1 MKIKPIILDTI
12 QTQHTNYYVD
22 IHVDSNV
29 ILITGDSGEGKSAVF
44 SFLQELSTEDKRI
57 KCFNYIDYNKR
68 YKNSIKTSKGKL
80 FVIDNADVLL
90 DDSIRKY
97 IATDTQNQYILIG
110 RNPTGLF
117 LTQDNIYELVSS
129 NSNGKVRFSL
139 KKAF

>member
-12 QTQHTNYYVD
+12 QTKHTNYYVD
-22 IHVDSNV
+22 IKVDSNV

-44 SFLQELSTEDKRI
+44 SFLQELSTEDNRI

-80 FVIDNADVLL
+80 FVIDNADILL
-90 DDSIRKY
+90 DDNIRKY

-129 NSNGKVRFSL
+129 YNNGKVIFTL

>member
-29 ILITGDSGEGKSAVF
+29 ILITSDSGEGKSAVF

-57 KCFNYIDYNKR
+57 RCFNYIDYNKR
-68 YKNSIKTSKGKL
+68 YKNSIKNSKGKL
-80 FVIDNADVLL
+80 FVIDNADILL

-129 NSNGKVRFSL
+129 NSNGKVIFTL

>member
-12 QTQHTNYYVD
+12 KTRHTNYYVD

-29 ILITGDSGEGKSAVF
+29 IMVTGDSGEGKSAVF

-57 KCFNYIDYNKR
+57 RCFNYIDYNKR
-68 YKNSIKTSKGKL
+68 YKNSIKNSKGKL
-80 FVIDNADVLL
+80 FVIDNADVLF
-90 DDSIRKY
+90 DDNMRKY
-97 IATDTQNQYILIG
+97 IAVDTNNQYILIG

-129 NSNGKVRFSL
+129 SRDGITVFTLR
-139 KKAF
+139 KAF